1 MHNMCKGTVVEE
13 HGVLGTCKQPS
24 IAKAGIVTKEAD
36 GIRLGERELGNLDSG
51 L

>member
-13 HGVLGTCKQPS
+13 YGVLGTYKQPS

-36 GIRLGERELGNLDSG
+36 GIRLGEHELRNLDSG